1 MSDIAIAKVVLTKPN
16 GEEVEVAPSDL
27 KTYLEK
33 GIRLDTLTA
42 SIKVSRSIP
51 RDKFE
56 KNEYFQA
63 VSTNLSGAYALAGTL
78 VDSNPEVRTALAK
91 AIVARARKAF
101 DLSRVLLRE
110 QQEADGLTVVSLGEA
125 TSI

>member
-1 MSDIAIAKVVLTKPN
+1 M
-16 GEEVEVAPSDL
+16 
-27 KTYLEK
+27 
-33 GIRLDTLTA
+33 
-42 SIKVSRSIP
+42 
-51 RDKFE
+51 
-56 KNEYFQA
+56 
-63 VSTNLSGAYALAGTL
+63 SGAYALAGTL

>member
-1 MSDIAIAKVVLTKPN
+1 MSDIAIAKVLLTKPN

-78 VDSNPEVRTALAK
+78 VDSNPEVRTALSK